1 MSLSERL
8 MADLKDSM
16 RNGQDIRKSTIRMA
30 RSAIHNEEIEKR
42 RPLTD
47 EEVLGVLS
55 RQVKQRRESIEEFTK
70 GNRMDL
76 VAKEQEEMD
85 IILDYLPQQLSREE
99 IAAAASEAIQEVGA
113 QGAGDFGKVM
123 SRLAPR
129 LKGRADGRQI
139 GEVVR
144 ELLGS

>member
-16 RNGQDIRKSTIRMA
+16 RNGQEIRKSTIRMV

-47 EEVLGVLS
+47 EEVLGVLT

-99 IAAAASEAIQEVGA
+99 IATAASEVIQEVGA
-113 QGAGDFGKVM
+113 QGTGDFGKVM
-123 SRLAPR
+123 SRLSPR
-129 LKGRADGRQI
+129 LKGRADGRQVS
-139 GEVVR
+139 EVVR
-144 ELLGS
+144 EMLNG

>member
-8 MADLKDSM
+8 MADLKDAM
-16 RNGQDIRKSTIRMA
+16 RNGQEIRKSTIRMA